1 MAKKKTDKRDLQ
13 TVLETCNNPMAY
25 RDEFE
30 TICGIIASHKNR
42 AMRAV
47 HNESLLMIWKVG
59 AFVSDRL
66 KRAVWGDGVVRML
79 ADYIRT
85 RNPKTKGWSYS
96 TIYRMVRFYE
106 MYSSDGFTQTVSRYG
121 MQNYLSGTEQ
131 KKLPSKDTEIVP
143 IELAQ
148 RGKDKFV
155 SIGLT
160 QKGKDKIMPF
170 EMAQFTNNE
179 LVSFE
184 MIQIPN
190 VLFATGWSNHQLIM
204 GRCKTNEQKLFY
216 ILYAGREQLE
226 YKELQRALKTDAM
239 SSILGSKKMQ
249 SEMMKQKYPRS
260 GVMFKDTV
268 YLDMFGLPVKYRE
281 SKLRKK
287 IIAHMKDFILE
298 MGKDFLFIDE
308 EHRLTVGGKTFKVDL
323 LFYHRLLQCMV
334 AVELKTDEFQPKDL
348 GQLEFYLEALDQEER
363 RSNENP
369 SIGIILCK
377 DADMEVV
384 RYALN
389 RSMSPTMVALYKEQL
404 QVGGVIQ
411 RSLEEFCRFVSEGKQ

>member
-1 MAKKKTDKRDLQ
+1 MAKKKTAKRDLQ
-13 TVLETCNNPMAY
+13 TVVETDNNPLTY
-25 RDEFE
+25 KDEFE
-30 TICGIIASHKNR
+30 TIYDIISAHKNR

-47 HNESLLMIWKVG
+47 HNESLLMIWEVG

-85 RNPKTKGWSYS
+85 RNPKAKGWSYS

-106 MYSSDGFTQTVSRYG
+106 MYSSDSFTQTVSRYG
-121 MQNYLSGTEQ
+121 MQNYLAGTGQ
-131 KKLPSKDTEIVP
+131 KKLSFKDGEIVP
-143 IELAQ
+143 IESAQ
-148 RGKDKFV
+148 IEKNKFV

-160 QKGKDKIMPF
+160 QIDDGTTVPF
-170 EMAQFTNNE
+170 EMAQLDDNE
-179 LVSFE
+179 FVSFK
-184 MIQIPN
+184 MIQIPS

-204 GRCKTNEQKLFY
+204 NRCKTDEQRLFY
-216 ILYAGREQLE
+216 MLYAGREALE

-239 SSILGSKKMQ
+239 SAILGSKKMQ
-249 SEMMKQKYPRS
+249 SEMMKQKYPQS

-268 YLDMFGLPVKYRE
+268 YLEMFGLPVKYKE

-363 RSNENP
+363 RSNEKP

-389 RSMSPTMVALYKEQL
+389 RSMSPTMVAFYKEQL

-411 RSLEEFCRFVSEGKQ
+411 RSLEEFCRFLNEGKG

>member
-1 MAKKKTDKRDLQ
+1 MHRYGKKKTSKSDLLPVAK
-13 TVLETCNNPMAY
+13 TDNNPLAY

-30 TICGIIASHKNR
+30 TIYGIISSHRNR
-42 AMRAV
+42 AMKAV
-47 HNESLLMIWKVG
+47 HNESLLMLWEVG

-85 RNPKTKGWSYS
+85 KSPKAKGWSYS
-96 TIYRMVRFYE
+96 TIYRMVRFYDT
-106 MYSSDGFTQTVSRYG
+106 YSSEEFRQTVNRYG
-121 MQNYLSGTEQ
+121 MQNYLSGTERNELLSTNE
-131 KKLPSKDTEIVP
+131 KNMP
-143 IELAQ
+143 IKLAQ
-148 RGKDKFV
+148 RGMGKIV

-160 QKGKDKIMPF
+160 QINDGVTVPF
-170 EMAQFTNNE
+170 EMAQ
-179 LVSFE
+179 
-184 MIQIPN
+184 IPS

-204 GRCKTNEQKLFY
+204 NRCKTDEQRLFY
-216 ILYAGREQLE
+216 MLYAGREQLE

-239 SSILGSKKMQ
+239 SAILGSNKMQ
-249 SEMMKQKYPRS
+249 SEMMKQKYPQS

-268 YLDMFGLPVKYRE
+268 YLEMFGLPVKYRE

-308 EHRLTVGGKTFKVDL
+308 EHRLTVGGKNFKVDL

-389 RSMSPTMVALYKEQL
+389 RSMSPTMIALYKEQL

-411 RSLEEFCRFVSEGKQ
+411 RSLEEFCRFVNEGKECS